1 VSLLG
6 DTAEEVFIVKS
17 SRKTWSDEE
26 KVRIARRILSGE
38 TTITAT
44 SKELEAQSYQVAAW
58 VGLEAERQA
67 QQGVRLERAPA
78 AAAPSVPSIES
89 TAGMT
94 ESDINAMSADDRV
107 ILQLLTKRFL
117 KQLTS

>member
-1 VSLLG
+1 M
-6 DTAEEVFIVKS
+6 KS

-38 TTITAT
+38 TTIAAT
-44 SKELEAQSYQVAAW
+44 SKELETQSYQVAAW
-58 VGLEAERQA
+58 VGLEAEKQA

-78 AAAPSVPSIES
+78 APALPSVES
-89 TAGMT
+89 TSGMT
-94 ESDINAMSADDRV
+94 ESDINAMSAEDRV
-107 ILQLLTKRFL
+107 ILQLLTKKFL

>member
-1 VSLLG
+1 M
-6 DTAEEVFIVKS
+6 KS

-67 QQGVRLERAPA
+67 QQGVRLERAT
-78 AAAPSVPSIES
+78 AAAPSVPSVDIIS
-89 TAGMT
+89 GMT
-94 ESDINAMSADDRV
+94 ESDINAMSAEDRV